1 MQEVILCRSAVVCE
15 VIFFYL
21 LFRLTSFS
29 PMKLQTETRLW
40 TTFSVPTNPPKRSKL
55 CTAQN
60 VTSLLQWFTAIKKHC
75 RNGGCVTHFPVS
87 GWPLLCWDPPRFEQT
102 VHCHCTVGSMSNWN
116 ESNQINVEPFQIEF
130 NLLAHRT
137 FQPSFLDDMELF
149 LHLLHPCLSAF
160 IGVCSSPSSK
170 RFRHS
175 ASSLFRLP
183 SASTPTV
190 DLSVNIP
197 KRKEQIVS
205 GAFSAVV
212 CVAFFS
218 LFHSYFPFF
227 LFPSWD
233 RTFRPKFRIQSNHGR
248 TVSHRGWTLH
258 DRGRTCPT
266 PLTVFRGQKVRPF
279 QDMNEELRA
288 GVNDLQ

>member
-1 MQEVILCRSAVVCE
+1 M
-15 VIFFYL
+15 
-21 LFRLTSFS
+21 
-29 PMKLQTETRLW
+29 
-40 TTFSVPTNPPKRSKL
+40 
-55 CTAQN
+55 
-60 VTSLLQWFTAIKKHC
+60 
-75 RNGGCVTHFPVS
+75 
-87 GWPLLCWDPPRFEQT
+87 
-102 VHCHCTVGSMSNWN
+102 
-116 ESNQINVEPFQIEF
+116 
-130 NLLAHRT
+130 AHRT

-190 DLSVNIP
+190 HLSVIIP

-227 LFPSWD
+227 FVSQLG
-233 RTFRPKFRIQSNHGR
+233 SNFSAKISNPIESRSNCVASRLNSSRSRSNLPNPADNIH
-248 TVSHRGWTLH
+248 
-258 DRGRTCPT
+258 
-266 PLTVFRGQKVRPF
+266 RGQKVRPF
-279 QDMNEELRA
+279 QDMNEDLRA